1 MNQMAQS
8 QKPPLSLRK
17 IVELQ
22 FSGATQAAHDA
33 YVEFFQHNE
42 PDYNAL
48 NLFGICCVSLKKLE
62 KAEKIFEHVM
72 QEAPHITEARI
83 HLANCRFD
91 LGKMDGALSALDCE
105 KSCDLSFVEKNII
118 RAKVHVSLDQL
129 NQAKDALNSAMQAN
143 PSKPDDLLRIAG
155 LQQIVGSATDAQK
168 LYKKVL
174 FNNPKHCEALLGL
187 AAIAADHEE
196 WDVVIVNTQIVLK
209 QNLASF
215 EACNL
220 QAKALESLERYE
232 ELVHLAKSM
241 AAQNPD
247 DISVAILLCKS
258 YSLAKDYVS
267 CISSAA
273 HCLKLDPNSKVCLL
287 LRCAAYFHLGLYE
300 TALKQLENALDQF
313 PDDAEFMENKAVCL
327 ERLCRVDEAISVY
340 EKLIEKQPE
349 AIEAKYKKAYCHLLK
364 GDFEEGFRLYQMRNS
379 REELLHN
386 YRGEEPIWN
395 GEDLDGKHILVH
407 PEQGLGDTIM
417 ACRFVK
423 FLEGRG
429 AKITFAVPRALKSL
443 MDGMDTTAEVVV
455 VGDQVNK
462 IDFHVPLMSLIHL
475 TKDQWD
481 TIPTDRQY
489 FSAPLSTQVKWN
501 ARIGMH
507 NVFRV
512 GFVCSGNSKHANDA
526 ARSINMATFLEA
538 LPDGPEYHLLQK
550 DLREEEVETLSTR
563 KDVISHHMEIKDFA
577 DTAALCTNMDVII
590 SVDTSVAHLAG
601 ALGRPTIIMLSAW
614 PDWRWGLGRVQDIWY
629 PNSRLLRQTKL
640 NDWQSVLTNLRFI
653 ISDKIKVWHETSG
666 AS

>member
-1 MNQMAQS
+1 MNQMVHS
-8 QKPPLSLRK
+8 QKPPLSLRQ

-22 FSGATQAAHDA
+22 FSGSTQAAHDA

-91 LGKMDGALSALDCE
+91 LGKMDSALSALDCE
-105 KSCDLSFVEKNII
+105 TGCDQGVVEEKII
-118 RAKVHVSLDQL
+118 RAKVHISLDQI
-129 NQAKDALNSAMQAN
+129 NEAKDALNSAMLFR
-143 PSKPDDLLRIAG
+143 PSKPDDLLSIAG
-155 LQQIVGSATDAQK
+155 LQQIVGNATDARK

-187 AAIAADHEE
+187 AAIAADYEE
-196 WDVVIVNTQIVLK
+196 WDAVITNTQIVLK
-209 QNLASF
+209 QNPVSI
-215 EACNL
+215 EAGNL
-220 QAKALESLERYE
+220 QAKALESLERYD
-232 ELVHLAKSM
+232 ELVQLVKSM

-247 DISVAILLCKS
+247 DISVAALLCKS

-267 CISSAA
+267 CISSAN
-273 HCLKLDPNSKVCLL
+273 HCLTLDPNSKVCLL

-300 TALKQLENALDQF
+300 TTLKQLENALDQF

-340 EKLIEKQPE
+340 EKLIEEQPD
-349 AIEAKYKKAYCHLLK
+349 AIEVKYKKAYCHLLK
-364 GDFEEGFRLYQMRNS
+364 GDYEEGFRLYQMRNS
-379 REELLHN
+379 RKELLHN

-395 GEDLDGKHILVH
+395 GEDLEGKHILVH

-423 FLEGRG
+423 FLEAQG

-443 MDGMDTTAEVVV
+443 IDGMDTSAEVVV
-455 VGDQVNK
+455 VGDQVK
-462 IDFHVPLMSLIHL
+462 KVDFHVPLMSLMHL
-475 TKDQWD
+475 TNDKWD
-481 TIPTDRQY
+481 SIPSDTNY
-489 FSAPLSTQVKWN
+489 LSAPLDARVKWKS
-501 ARIGMH
+501 RIGMRD
-507 NVFRV
+507 VFRV

-526 ARSINMATFLEA
+526 ARSINMATFLES

-563 KDVISHHMEIKDFA
+563 KDVISHHAEIKDFA
-577 DTAALCTNMDVII
+577 DTAALCTNMDLII

-601 ALGRPTIIMLSAW
+601 ALGRPTIILLSAW
-614 PDWRWGLGRVQDIWY
+614 PDWRWGLGRAEDIWY
-629 PNSRLLRQTKL
+629 PNSRLLRQSKL
-640 NDWQSVLTNLRFI
+640 NDWQSVLTCLRFI
-653 ISDKIKVWHETSG
+653 ISGKMKVWHETLG
-666 AS
+666 AA